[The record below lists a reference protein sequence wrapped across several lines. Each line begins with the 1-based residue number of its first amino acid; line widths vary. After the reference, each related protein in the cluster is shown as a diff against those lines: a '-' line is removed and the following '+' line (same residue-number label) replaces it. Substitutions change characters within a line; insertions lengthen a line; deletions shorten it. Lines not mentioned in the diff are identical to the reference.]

1 MNLTEHNF
9 TKKRRDPLLTLD
21 TYTELQEN
29 LEDFYQDEDFHQ
41 IKNAVSEELDRRSGI
56 SWMLVFESI

>member
-29 LEDFYQDEDFHQ
+29 LEDFYQDEDFHRQ
-41 IKNAVSEELDRRSGI
+41 IYYYKL
-56 SWMLVFESI
+56 L